1 MSTNKFFNNSIAKD
15 ITVEIPLTLDTENPG
30 FKSLNENEMTKVIN
44 FNLKSVLLTIPGER
58 FDKNFGVGLKTY
70 LFELSNSNK
79 VNSLQSIINQQIRK
93 YLPWLNKFTVD
104 VKINNLNDSISVEIK
119 YKINDPLIVETFS
132 LSISVDD
139 L

>member
-79 VNSLQSIINQQIRK
+79 INSLQSIINQQIRK